1 MLEIK
6 VYGPGCARC
15 KETERR
21 VRHVLEEAG
30 VEAKVTHEADIMQ
43 LAKLGVMSTPAV
55 AIDGVIK
62 SAGTVPEEEQIKTWL
77 ETVVTKLDAIS
88 SGT

>member
-15 KETERR
+15 KETKRR
-21 VRHVLEEAG
+21 VHHVVEQAG
-30 VEAKVTHEADIMQ
+30 IEAKVTHETDIMQ

-55 AIDGVIK
+55 AVDGVIK
-62 SAGTVPEEEQIKTWL
+62 SAGKVPDEEQIKRWFEAVAVSRRT
-77 ETVVTKLDAIS
+77 
-88 SGT
+88 